1 MDAFETPSQGSSTDP
16 NREPTQGP
24 AGTPAPE
31 PTHETIGQPAGATSA
46 PSPETHERYGAGWSH
61 ETSAAY
67 GHNPGIPAPQPA
79 YAAPGV
85 ATRQAR
91 PTGWQRIAV
100 PLIAALIG
108 SAIGSGAT
116 LASQGTASNS
126 ASQPSTVVR
135 QVSQGSEP
143 LTGVAG
149 VANQVLPSV
158 VQIDVKSRVTR
169 FFGNYVTSATGSGVI
184 YRSDGYILTNRHVV
198 EGADS
203 IDVTF
208 SDGSKASA
216 SLVGTTDNGD
226 IGVIKVDKT
235 GLKAATFG
243 SSTGLHV
250 GDVAVAIGSP
260 FGLEGTVTSGVVSA
274 LHRSIDEDN
283 GVTLD
288 NVLQTDA
295 PINPGNSGGALAD
308 ANGDVVGINTAIV
321 GSRDGSVGVGFAIP
335 VDVAL
340 AQARQI
346 IGSAT

>member
-1 MDAFETPSQGSSTDP
+1 MGFGAGGRVHQQPYTATP
-16 NREPTQGP
+16 
-24 AGTPAPE
+24 GTAVRPAP
-31 PTHETIGQPAGATSA
+31 A
-46 PSPETHERYGAGWSH
+46 
-61 ETSAAY
+61 
-67 GHNPGIPAPQPA
+67 
-79 YAAPGV
+79 V
-85 ATRQAR
+85 
-91 PTGWQRIAV
+91 TGWRRIAV
-100 PLIAALIG
+100 PLVAALIG
-108 SAIGSGAT
+108 SAVGSAAT
-116 LASQGTASNS
+116 LASQGTASG
-126 ASQPSTVVR
+126 ASQPTTVVR

-143 LTGVAG
+143 LTGVAS
-149 VANQVLPSV
+149 VADQVLPSV
-158 VQIDVKSRVTR
+158 VQIDVKSRAGR
-169 FFGNYVTSATGSGVI
+169 FFGNYVTTSTGSGVI

-203 IDVTF
+203 IEVTF
-208 SDGSKASA
+208 SNGDTASA
-216 SLVGTTDNGD
+216 TLVGTTGDGD
-226 IGVIKVDKT
+226 IGVVKVDKT

-243 SSTGLHV
+243 SSAGLHV

-283 GVTLD
+283 GVTLG

-308 ANGDVVGINTAIV
+308 ATGAVIGINTAIV
-321 GSRDGSVGVGFAIP
+321 GSRGGSVGVGFAIP